1 MTVGINNDPKLDGMN
16 PTAGGTWSKL
26 QKEEKSC
33 NYMATTAKALWQSG
47 MTVGP
52 SNNDPTFEGIN
63 PSARGT
69 SCKFQK

>member
-33 NYMATTAKALWQSG
+33 NYMATTAKAL
-47 MTVGP
+47 
-52 SNNDPTFEGIN
+52 
-63 PSARGT
+63 
-69 SCKFQK
+69 